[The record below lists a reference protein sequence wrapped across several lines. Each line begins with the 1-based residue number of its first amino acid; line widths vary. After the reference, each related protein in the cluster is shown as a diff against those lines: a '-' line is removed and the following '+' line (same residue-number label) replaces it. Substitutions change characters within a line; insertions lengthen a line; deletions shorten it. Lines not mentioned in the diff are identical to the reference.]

1 MGTPNFIIQPL
12 QKIQNFA
19 ARLVL
24 LAPHHHHSAP
34 LLENCTGF
42 PLQNVLSINSLVCFS
57 AINGSGPAY
66 LSELLHVYTPSR
78 RLRSSSDTRM
88 LKTQQ
93 YKRKTHGFRIFSCY
107 RRLIWKIPLPL
118 HCSTLSSFK
127 GKLKTSLFSQYFRPI
142 LTSRQLISIPS
153 FCYSV

>member
-66 LSELLHVYTPSR
+66 LSELLHVYTPSHT
-78 RLRSSSDTRM
+78 LYFSSDTLM
-88 LKTQQ
+88 LNNPTIQTQD
-93 YKRKTHGFRIFSCY
+93 S
-107 RRLIWKIPLPL
+107 
-118 HCSTLSSFK
+118 
-127 GKLKTSLFSQYFRPI
+127 
-142 LTSRQLISIPS
+142 QLILVPN
-153 FCYSV
+153 FCYSRMCVRARACVCVWPGSVCFFRIIFYVNCFDGTVLYMCAEYHI